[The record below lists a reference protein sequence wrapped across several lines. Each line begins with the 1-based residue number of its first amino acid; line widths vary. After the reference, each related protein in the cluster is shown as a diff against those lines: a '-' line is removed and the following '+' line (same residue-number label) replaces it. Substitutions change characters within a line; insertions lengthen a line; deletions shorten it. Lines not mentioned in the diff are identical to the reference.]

1 MIVIIHKQCHLQP
14 SPTAVSPAVYL
25 LGVCLGHFEHLDEAV
40 DQWHADGPQQH
51 LKAGLHQLR
60 QALHQAA
67 LTAVHL
73 VVGRH
78 HVRDEG
84 VVG

>member
-1 MIVIIHKQCHLQP
+1 M
-14 SPTAVSPAVYL
+14 YL
-25 LGVCLGHFEHLDEAV
+25 LRVGLRLFEQLDEAV
-40 DQWHADGPQQH
+40 QQRHTDGSEQH
-51 LKAGLHQLR
+51 LKAGLHQLG

-84 VVG
+84 VVGCACLRYRKEMAKRNQYFYNVI